1 VSELFRESRYEECIK
16 IFPNLRCICETP
28 AQFEDRKVEP
38 VSQMETMHEEYDYN
52 D

>member
-1 VSELFRESRYEECIK
+1 MTGIERQLYEECIK

-28 AQFEDRKVEP
+28 AQFEDRKVER